1 MPSFLPLGGRAH
13 WAKRALIASI
23 GLSLVALVAD
33 FQQWTLTK
41 RVATGEA
48 TLDELR
54 TNDSVQ
60 AFIALAQLAALIAA
74 GILFLCWFHRAYAN
88 LKALGTEGL
97 PHGPGWAVGYWFVPI
112 INLVRPATVAC
123 DLWNASDPASDPGAW
138 RQRKQPRLIIGW
150 WLTFLLSGLVG
161 RIGTS
166 LWNGASDPDR
176 LRQAAVVLLV
186 ADVLT
191 IAAGVLAVVFVRETT
206 TRQEMRASTLQ
217 RPPTAA
223 TA

>member
-13 WAKRALIASI
+13 WAKRALTASI
-23 GLSLVALVAD
+23 GLSLIALVAD
-33 FQQWTLTK
+33 FQQWTFTK

-60 AFIALAQLAALIAA
+60 AFVALAQLAALIAA

-112 INLVRPATVAC
+112 VNLVRPATVAC
-123 DLWNASDPASDPGAW
+123 DIWNASDPASDPRSW
-138 RQRKQPRLIIGW
+138 QQRKQPRLIIGW

-161 RIGTS
+161 RVGTS

-206 TRQEMRASTLQ
+206 TRQETRASTLQ
-217 RPPTAA
+217 PPTAA

>member
-1 MPSFLPLGGRAH
+1 MPSFLPLVGRAH
-13 WAKRALIASI
+13 WTKRALLASI

-48 TLDELR
+48 TLGELR
-54 TNDSVQ
+54 TNDSLQ
-60 AFIALAQLAALIAA
+60 AFISLAQLAALIAA

-88 LKALGTEGL
+88 LKALGAEDL

-112 INLVRPATVAC
+112 VNLVRPATVAC
-123 DLWNASDPASDPGAW
+123 DIWNASDPTANAGSW
-138 RQRKQPRLIIGW
+138 RRRKQPSLIIGW

-161 RIGTS
+161 RVGTS

-176 LRQAAVVLLV
+176 LRQAAAVLLV

-206 TRQEMRASTLQ
+206 TRQEARASTQ
-217 RPPTAA
+217 QPPTTA

>member
-1 MPSFLPLGGRAH
+1 MALPCRPSSP
-13 WAKRALIASI
+13 S
-23 GLSLVALVAD
+23 
-33 FQQWTLTK
+33 
-41 RVATGEA
+41 
-48 TLDELR
+48 
-54 TNDSVQ
+54 
-60 AFIALAQLAALIAA
+60 AAA
-74 GILFLCWFHRAYAN
+74 
-88 LKALGTEGL
+88 
-97 PHGPGWAVGYWFVPI
+97 
-112 INLVRPATVAC
+112 LVRPATVAY
-123 DLWNASDPASDPGAW
+123 DLWRASDPASDPRAW